1 MRKHLQNDSNVYY
14 ECDKPSFGRATWPGL
29 GRDHWKLTIDNEAIS
44 WNFAT
49 YLLFRCQ
56 DRAGH
61 FRQESYILWLVISVK
76 YANTSDFTFGANRC
90 QNRFIYGRPRIK

>member
-76 YANTSDFTFGANRC
+76 YANTSDFTFGAKRVKIAYSMGD
-90 QNRFIYGRPRIK
+90 QE